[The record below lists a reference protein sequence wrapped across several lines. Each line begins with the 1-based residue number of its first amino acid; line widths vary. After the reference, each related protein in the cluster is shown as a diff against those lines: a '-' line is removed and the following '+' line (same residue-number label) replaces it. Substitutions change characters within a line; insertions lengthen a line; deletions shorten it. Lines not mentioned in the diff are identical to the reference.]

1 MSVAHTSRHRVS
13 LGWYVGL
20 SEVVQRTSAKFD
32 DLTLKIIKGIIL
44 VLYIYSCFLQEEQI
58 FYLQQICSK

>member
-1 MSVAHTSRHRVS
+1 MSVPHTSRHRVF
-13 LGWYVGL
+13 LGWHVGL